1 MCTPLAS
8 AVALP
13 GPFAGTGNT
22 FSNSSADALL
32 ARIFLFMRRSSCEKI
47 NEPIKAYQV
56 KGAASRMDRQQQ
68 AARGSR
74 LALEFI
80 RFISKL

>member
-1 MCTPLAS
+1 
-8 AVALP
+8 
-13 GPFAGTGNT
+13 
-22 FSNSSADALL
+22 
-32 ARIFLFMRRSSCEKI
+32 MRRSSCEKI

-56 KGAASRMDRQQQ
+56 KGAASRVDRLHSRQEW
-68 AARGSR
+68 R